1 MEDIRM
7 TPDAGV
13 SQSKEKRLSELSRFS
28 DDLEGRSA
36 EDILEWAASHFGK
49 GLTFA
54 TGFGA
59 EGCVL
64 IDLIGKHNIPIDI
77 FTLDTGLLFQE
88 TYDLWHRLES
98 QCNIKIRGIKPELDV
113 DQQAAMHGDRLWER
127 APDTCCNIRKVV
139 PLKATLA
146 NVDAWVTAI
155 RRDQTAERANAQIV
169 EWDHKFNIAKINP
182 LVAWTKNDVW
192 QHILTNKVPYN
203 PLHDK
208 GYPSIGCWPCTSQV
222 KQGEDDRAGRWR
234 GNSKNEC
241 GLHSPEITNQQE

>member
-1 MEDIRM
+1 MA
-7 TPDAGV
+7 TNTTV
-13 SQSKEKRLSELSRFS
+13 SQSEGQRMSELARFA
-28 DDLEGRSA
+28 DELEERSA
-36 EDILEWAASHFGK
+36 EDILDWAACHFGK

-64 IDLIGKHNIPIDI
+64 IDLIGRHKIPIDV

-98 QCNIKIRGIKPELDV
+98 RYNITIRGIAPELDV
-113 DQQAAMHGDRLWER
+113 DQQSKMHGDKLWKR
-127 APDTCCNIRKVV
+127 APDRCCNMRKVI
-139 PLKATLA
+139 PLKSTLT

-155 RRDQTAERANAQIV
+155 RRDQTAERALAKVV

-182 LVAWTKNDVW
+182 LVKWTKNDVW
-192 QHILTNKVPYN
+192 QHILNSKVPYN
-203 PLHDK
+203 PLHDN

-222 KQGEDDRAGRWR
+222 KPGEDDRAGRWR

>member
-1 MEDIRM
+1 M
-7 TPDAGV
+7 TPDASV
-13 SQSKEKRLSELSRFS
+13 LQPKEKRLSELSRFS

-36 EDILEWAASHFGK
+36 ADILEWAASHFGK

-98 QCNIKIRGIKPELDV
+98 QCNIEIRGITPELDV
-113 DQQAAMHGDRLWER
+113 DQQAATHGDRLWER
-127 APDTCCNIRKVV
+127 APDTCCNMRKVV

-155 RRDQTAERANAQIV
+155 RRDQTAERAKAQIV

-203 PLHDK
+203 PLHDN

>member
-1 MEDIRM
+1 MS
-7 TPDAGV
+7 TDATV
-13 SQSKEKRLSELSRFS
+13 LQSDKQRLSELSQFA
-28 DDLEGRSA
+28 DQLEGHSA
-36 EDILEWAASHFGK
+36 EDILNWAASHFGK

-64 IDLIGKHNIPIDI
+64 IDLIGKNKLPIDI

-88 TYDLWHRLES
+88 TYNLWHRLEARY
-98 QCNIKIRGIKPELDV
+98 NITIRRIAPELDV
-113 DQQAAMHGDRLWER
+113 DQQAKTYGNRLWER
-127 APDTCCNIRKVV
+127 SPDQCCNIRKVI

-155 RRDQTAERANAQIV
+155 RRDQTAERANAKVI
-169 EWDHKFNIAKINP
+169 EWDHKFNIVKVNP
-182 LVAWTKNDVW
+182 LVTWTKNDVW
-192 QHILTNKVPYN
+192 QHIVTEKVPYN

-222 KQGEDDRAGRWR
+222 KPGEDDRAGRWR
-234 GNSKNEC
+234 GDSKNEC
-241 GLHSPEITNQQE
+241 GLHNPAIASQQE

>member
-1 MEDIRM
+1 M
-7 TPDAGV
+7 TPDASV
-13 SQSKEKRLSELSRFS
+13 LQAKEKRLSELSRFS

-36 EDILEWAASHFGK
+36 ADILEWAASHFGK

-98 QCNIKIRGIKPELDV
+98 QCNIEMRGITPDLDV
-113 DQQAAMHGDRLWER
+113 DQQAATHGDRLWER
-127 APDTCCNIRKVV
+127 APDTCCNMRKVV

-155 RRDQTAERANAQIV
+155 RRDQTTERAKAQIV

>member
-1 MEDIRM
+1 M
-7 TPDAGV
+7 TTDV
-13 SQSKEKRLSELSRFS
+13 TTSQLKEKRLSELSRFS

-36 EDILEWAASHFGK
+36 EDILAWAASHFGK

-98 QCNIKIRGIKPELDV
+98 QCNIEIRGITPELDV

-155 RRDQTAERANAQIV
+155 RRDQTPERANAQIV
-169 EWDHKFNIAKINP
+169 EWDDKFNIAKINP

-203 PLHDK
+203 PLHDN

>member
-1 MEDIRM
+1 MA
-7 TPDAGV
+7 TNTTV
-13 SQSKEKRLSELSRFS
+13 SQSEGQRMSELARFA
-28 DDLEGRSA
+28 DELEERSA
-36 EDILEWAASHFGK
+36 EDILDWAACHFGK

-64 IDLIGKHNIPIDI
+64 IDLIGRHKIPIDV

-98 QCNIKIRGIKPELDV
+98 RYNITIRGIAPELDV
-113 DQQAAMHGDRLWER
+113 DQQSKMHGDKLWER
-127 APDTCCNIRKVV
+127 APDRCCNMRKVI
-139 PLKATLA
+139 PLKSTLT

-155 RRDQTAERANAQIV
+155 RRDQTAERALAKVV

-182 LVAWTKNDVW
+182 LVKWTKNDVW
-192 QHILTNKVPYN
+192 QHILNSKVPYN
-203 PLHDK
+203 PLHDN

-222 KQGEDDRAGRWR
+222 KPGEDDRAGRWR